1 MRTFGFYTL
10 LGFPLLRSSHLFFAR
25 FLCFPHFSAVKSV
38 VIYIGAS
45 YCVLVS
51 CLSSAITTLFIWRI
65 FYLFVLAHTW
75 IDECEESSPASA
87 HPS

>member
-1 MRTFGFYTL
+1 MRTFGLYTL

-25 FLCFPHFSAVKSV
+25 FLRFPHFSAVISV
-38 VIYIGAS
+38 VIYIGA
-45 YCVLVS
+45 YICVLVS
-51 CLSSAITTLFIWRI
+51 FLSSAIASLFIWRL
-65 FYLFVLAHTW
+65 FYLFVLALAW